1 MHVTTP
7 RILAL
12 ILSLGAMSV
21 QAQTLIGAS
30 DGLYRQ
36 DGGSRPFRIL
46 SGLEVKKIIKAP
58 DSYFFLTSRGV
69 MYSRDLISFEER
81 NTGIPV
87 KTVKTY
93 TGGVK
98 GFTYELQELK
108 DLEIDPYD
116 PATLISCTKDRVY
129 LTRDGGLSWRTLP
142 SPAVQP
148 GMKAVAVT
156 SKPELLLFASH
167 SIKGPFVRTEAGSW
181 REIGGDLAKID
192 PTANADELSDIVVE
206 SRADGPVVW
215 AANSFMPRIY
225 RYDFSSAT
233 FHVQYKESAD
243 FAAFDSLQPR
253 GDGLLYLRDG
263 AVMRLD
269 TARGSSSKTVAE
281 TGIVL
286 AAAASIASQI
296 EALYVPAATG
306 RPALN
311 LSELWL
317 VSFRSDKPY
326 RVMADGRHGIYLQTG
341 FMVRPETRASYD
353 SLLSDRGLD
362 TIVIDL
368 KDDFGRLRF
377 EPQDPLIKAIGRTVN
392 PLDIEPFVAEMKA
405 KGRYLV
411 ARIVV
416 FKDQRLHEYS
426 GGAYAVWDAKEN
438 VAWKGYEWESKEV
451 PIPVPE
457 GAPPSSA
464 APATTT
470 VTERKYNGEYWVDP
484 YCEKVWE
491 YNVAIAR
498 EIIARGFDEVQFD
511 YIRFPTDGTNL
522 DDARYRWKDAGMDM
536 ESALMSFLSYAR
548 DGIQAPI
555 SIDIYGA
562 NGWYRSGVR
571 TGQDVELLARYVD
584 AICPMF
590 YPSHFEQGFMGFEP
604 AVQRPYRIYKL
615 GTLRN
620 SYIARK
626 RVVIRPYVQAFYLNV
641 RYDRQWYSPAY
652 VALEVDGVRDASNEG
667 LLFWNNSG
675 RYEDVP
681 FIPRGTDRRIVSL
694 PMKTSAT
701 TPPSLLD

>member
-1 MHVTTP
+1 
-7 RILAL
+7 
-12 ILSLGAMSV
+12 
-21 QAQTLIGAS
+21 
-30 DGLYRQ
+30 
-36 DGGSRPFRIL
+36 
-46 SGLEVKKIIKAP
+46 
-58 DSYFFLTSRGV
+58 
-69 MYSRDLISFEER
+69 
-81 NTGIPV
+81 
-87 KTVKTY
+87 
-93 TGGVK
+93 
-98 GFTYELQELK
+98 
-108 DLEIDPYD
+108 
-116 PATLISCTKDRVY
+116 
-129 LTRDGGLSWRTLP
+129 
-142 SPAVQP
+142 
-148 GMKAVAVT
+148 
-156 SKPELLLFASH
+156 
-167 SIKGPFVRTEAGSW
+167 
-181 REIGGDLAKID
+181 
-192 PTANADELSDIVVE
+192 
-206 SRADGPVVW
+206 
-215 AANSFMPRIY
+215 MPRIY

-233 FHVQYKESAD
+233 FRVQYKESAD

-286 AAAASIASQI
+286 AAAASIGSQI